1 MKKLIAI
8 SLIFSL
14 NLQSQEVPLLEMGDP
29 APFKGY
35 LFTEEEQDK
44 LQTELLQKDQL
55 EIRAKLLEE
64 NMNLYKEDAKEWKF
78 VAQENTERVIKM
90 ERYSFWQNALF
101 FGLGVVATSALA
113 IGLSKGV
120 N

>member
-1 MKKLIAI
+1 MKKLL
-8 SLIFSL
+8 SLILICSPGLWANEVTLL
-14 NLQSQEVPLLEMGDP
+14 NEGDT

-64 NMNLYKEDAKEWKF
+64 NLNLHKEDAKEWKL
-78 VAQENTERVIKM
+78 VAQENTERVVKM

-113 IGLSKGV
+113 IGLSKGI